1 MVNAASGFRVLVV
14 CTGNVCRSPA
24 VAALLMTRA
33 REAGLAPEQ
42 WLQVRS
48 AGTHALDGAGLH
60 EQTARALA
68 GVGVLVSPAH
78 QAHRLIAQD
87 VRGADLVLT
96 ATREHRAAAARLHP
110 PAVQR
115 VFTLLEMAALLT
127 TASTTSPPA
136 GGHSSSSGSP
146 SAPTPTE
153 WVARAGQLVADAR
166 AARGRVRIDDPAEL
180 DLADPV
186 DAPPTVH
193 DAVVARAD
201 AAVGVI
207 LAALTGTGH
216 SLTGVSHE
224 GDRPTKLTQS
234 EPGLHPN
241 VSPRTSRRLPA
252 APGWRRPAR

>member
-1 MVNAASGFRVLVV
+1 MVSADGGFRVLVV

-24 VAALLMTRA
+24 IAALLTARA

-68 GVGVLVSPAH
+68 DVGVLDSPAH
-78 QAHRLIAQD
+78 QAHQLIAQD
-87 VRGADLVLT
+87 VKWADLVLT
-96 ATREHRAAAARLHP
+96 ATRAHRAAAARMHP

-136 GGHSSSSGSP
+136 GVHS

-153 WVARAGQLVADAR
+153 WAARADRLVTDAR
-166 AARGRVRIDDPAEL
+166 AARGRVRLDDPAEL
-180 DLADPV
+180 DLPDPV
-186 DAPPTVH
+186 DAPPSAH

-207 LAALTGTGH
+207 LAALTGPGH